1 MSMTQKNNV
10 KSGKFTPSKYQKE
23 IFDFILEDNRNAVIS
38 AVAGSG
44 KTTTLLKSLDII
56 PDEKSVLF
64 LAFNKSIAEELSG
77 RVPEGKKNIIV
88 KTVHGFGNSIL
99 RQRNDPKI
107 DDKKYRKLLWSMIYY
122 YSGKDTNSIL
132 SYGFDEKHKKYVDE
146 ILKLLPDENT
156 DANKFVTDVLG
167 LCNLARLHLVNF
179 DIKPIG
185 VGEIN
190 KLSQIHSINNEDNES
205 IVAWYLSNLGI
216 YYDKVID
223 YTDMV
228 SLPII
233 LNLDCEKYDFVFID
247 ECQDLN
253 TCQRILM
260 QKAIKLGGGRFIAVG
275 DPKQAIYAFAGADH
289 ESYQKL
295 KDIPNTIELPLS
307 FTYRVAPQILN
318 LVKHINPAIIAHSKN
333 KAGKVFENFSYK
345 DIQDGDMVLCR
356 NTFPIVALCIKLLS
370 EGKKSYI
377 IGSDIGLSLKN
388 MISGCKREREEF
400 NMDNVL
406 CRLTKDKEKMI
417 EKIMTNHN
425 MKKSE
430 AMEDSQ
436 VIIFSERILAIES
449 ISNGIEDPN
458 VVIEKIDAIFS
469 DKDKSGICL
478 SNIHKSK
485 GLESDRVFII
495 HQELLPSKYA
505 SLPWEL
511 EQEKNLEYVA
521 YTRAKTTLGFVND
534 FDAFKSHK
542 KREIDFSKIKVSNHV
557 GFPNKK
563 MFLNLTVVDKRTV
576 NGLYGETTVFDLVDE
591 SGNIFSKFGNIDS
604 SYLDGD
610 ITGNEVIINSKV
622 SFYSI
627 IKEHTEFRGNKIN
640 KLGKISHY

>member
-1 MSMTQKNNV
+1 MS
-10 KSGKFTPSKYQKE
+10 KFTPSKYQKD
-23 IFDFILEDNRNAVIS
+23 IFNFILKDERNAVIS

-44 KTTTLLKSLDII
+44 KTTTLLKALDII
-56 PDEKSVLF
+56 PEDKTVLF
-64 LAFNKSIAEELSG
+64 LAFNKSIAEELER
-77 RVPEGKKNIIV
+77 RVPQDKKNIFV
-88 KTVHGFGNSIL
+88 KTVHGYGYSVL
-99 RQRNDPKI
+99 RQKNDPKM
-107 DDKKYRKLLWSMIYY
+107 DDKKYRKLLWSIIHFLN
-122 YSGKDTNSIL
+122 GKDENSIL
-132 SYGFDEKHKKYVDE
+132 SYGFDAKHQKYIQE
-146 ILKLLPDENT
+146 ISKLLPDENT
-156 DANKFVTDVLG
+156 DANKFVSDVLS

-190 KLSQIHSINNEDNES
+190 KLSQIHSISNEDNES

-216 YYDKVID
+216 YYDRIID

-233 LNLDCEKYDFVFID
+233 LNLESEKYDFVFID

-253 TCQRILM
+253 TCQRLLM
-260 QKAIKLGGGRFIAVG
+260 QKAIKPDGGRFIAVG

-295 KDIPNTIELPLS
+295 KQIPNTIELPLS

-318 LVKHINPAIIAHSKN
+318 LVKHINPAIIAHTRN
-333 KAGKVFENFSYK
+333 KPGQVIENFSYK

-356 NTFPIVALCIKLLS
+356 NTFPVVALCVKLLS

-388 MISGCKREREEF
+388 MISSCKREREEF
-400 NMDNVL
+400 NMNNVL
-406 CRLTKDKEKMI
+406 CRLLKEKEKMI
-417 EKIMTNHN
+417 EKIMSNHN

-436 VIIFSERILAIES
+436 VIIFSEKIQVIEAIS
-449 ISNGIEDPN
+449 SGIDDPN

-469 DKDKSGICL
+469 DKEKTGICL
-478 SNIHKSK
+478 SNIHKAK
-485 GLESDRVFII
+485 GLEADRVFII
-495 HQELLPSKYA
+495 HQDLIPSKYA

-542 KREIDFSKIKVSNHV
+542 PREIDTSKIKVSKHV
-557 GFPNKK
+557 GSPNMK
-563 MFLNLTVVDKRTV
+563 MFLTLTVVDKRTV
-576 NGLYGETTVFDLVDE
+576 NGMYGETTVFDLVDD
-591 SGNIFSKFGNIDS
+591 SGNIFSKFGEIDA
-604 SYLDGD
+604 SYLDGS
-610 ITGNEVIINSKV
+610 IRGNEVGINSKV
-622 SFYSI
+622 SFYGI
-627 IKEHTEFRGNKIN
+627 IKEHGEFRGNKIN

>member
-1 MSMTQKNNV
+1 MS
-10 KSGKFTPSKYQKE
+10 KFTPSKYQKE
-23 IFDFILEDNRNAVIS
+23 IFNFILKDDKNAVIS

-44 KTTTLLKSLDII
+44 KTTTLLKALDII
-56 PDEKSVLF
+56 SDDKSVLF
-64 LAFNKSIAEELSG
+64 LAFNKSIAEELSK
-77 RVPEGKKNIIV
+77 RVPQDKNNILV
-88 KTVHGFGNSIL
+88 KTVHGYGYGIL

-107 DDKKYRKLLWSMIYY
+107 DDKKYRKLLWSVIHHLN
-122 YSGKDTNSIL
+122 GKDENTIQT
-132 SYGFDEKHKKYVDE
+132 YGFDEKHKKYIKE
-146 ILKLLPDENT
+146 ISKLLPDENT
-156 DANKFVTDVLG
+156 DANKFVTDVLS
-167 LCNLARLHLVNF
+167 LCNLARLHLINF

-190 KLSQIHSINNEDNES
+190 KLAQIHSVSNEDNES
-205 IVAWYLSNLGI
+205 TVAWYLSNLGI
-216 YYDKVID
+216 YYDRVID

-260 QKAIKLGGGRFIAVG
+260 QKSIKPDGGRFIAVG

-289 ESYQKL
+289 ESFQKL
-295 KDIPNTIELPLS
+295 KGIPNTIELPLS

-318 LVKHINPAIIAHSKN
+318 LVKHINPAIVAHSKN
-333 KAGKVFENFSYK
+333 KSGKVIDNFSYK

-400 NMDNVL
+400 NMNNVL
-406 CRLTKDKEKMI
+406 CRLMKDKEKMI
-417 EKIMTNHN
+417 EKIMANHN

-449 ISNGIEDPN
+449 ISNGIDDPN
-458 VVIEKIDAIFS
+458 VVIEKIDTIFS

-478 SNIHKSK
+478 STIHKSK
-485 GLESDRVFII
+485 GLEADRVFII
-495 HQELLPSKYA
+495 HQDLIPSKYA

-521 YTRAKTTLGFVND
+521 YTRAKTILGFVND

-542 KREIDFSKIKVSNHV
+542 TRDIDTTKVKISKYV
-557 GFPNKK
+557 GSPNMK
-563 MFLNLTVVDKRTV
+563 MYLTLTVVDKRTV
-576 NGLYGETTVFDLVDE
+576 NGMYGETTVFDLVDD
-591 SGNIFSKFGNIDS
+591 SGNIFSKFGNIDA

-610 ITGNEVIINSKV
+610 IMGSEVTINSKV
-622 SFYSI
+622 SFYGI
-627 IKEHTEFRGNKIN
+627 IKEHMEYRGNKIN

>member
-1 MSMTQKNNV
+1 MS
-10 KSGKFTPSKYQKE
+10 KFTPSKYQKD
-23 IFDFILEDNRNAVIS
+23 IFNFILKDERNAVIS

-44 KTTTLLKSLDII
+44 KTTTLLKALDII
-56 PDEKSVLF
+56 SEDKTVLF
-64 LAFNKSIAEELSG
+64 LAFNKSIAEELSK
-77 RVPEGKKNIIV
+77 RVPQDKNNILV
-88 KTVHGFGNSIL
+88 KTVHGYGYSIL

-107 DDKKYRKLLWSMIYY
+107 DDKKYRKLLWSIIY
-122 YSGKDTNSIL
+122 SLNGKDENSIL
-132 SYGFDEKHKKYVDE
+132 SYGFDVKHQKYIHE
-146 ILKLLPDENT
+146 ISKLLPDENT
-156 DANKFVTDVLG
+156 DANKFVRDVLS

-190 KLSQIHSINNEDNES
+190 KLSQIHSISNEDNES
-205 IVAWYLSNLGI
+205 TVAWYLSNLGI
-216 YYDKVID
+216 FYDRVID

-228 SLPII
+228 SLPIV

-260 QKAIKLGGGRFIAVG
+260 QKSIKPDGGRFIAVG

-295 KDIPNTIELPLS
+295 KDIPNTVELPLS

-318 LVKHINPAIIAHSKN
+318 LVKHINPAIIAHTKN
-333 KAGKVFENFSYK
+333 KPGKVFENFSYK

-356 NTFPIVALCIKLLS
+356 NTFPVVALCVKLLS

-400 NMDNVL
+400 NMNNVL
-406 CRLTKDKEKMI
+406 CRLMKDKEKMI
-417 EKIMTNHN
+417 EKIMANHN

-436 VIIFSERILAIES
+436 VIIFSDRMQAIES
-449 ISNGIEDPN
+449 ISNGIDDPN
-458 VVIEKIDAIFS
+458 VVIEKIDEIFS

-478 SNIHKSK
+478 SNVHKAK
-485 GLESDRVFII
+485 GLEADRVFII
-495 HQELLPSKYA
+495 HQELIPSKYA

-542 KREIDFSKIKVSNHV
+542 TRDIDTSKVKISKHV
-557 GFPNKK
+557 GSPNMK
-563 MFLNLTVVDKRTV
+563 MFLTLTVVDKRTV
-576 NGLYGETTVFDLVDE
+576 NAMYGETTVFDLVDD
-591 SGNIFSKFGNIDS
+591 SGNIFSKFGDIDA
-604 SYLDGD
+604 SYLDGS
-610 ITGNEVIINSKV
+610 IRGSEVGINSKV
-622 SFYSI
+622 SFYGI
-627 IKEHTEFRGNKIN
+627 IKEHGEFRGNKVN